1 MLTCDLIIFQFSS
14 HTGGLTTDMF
24 TVRRINETANVRR
37 KCVDDMLLWIEKEAL
52 GVNGEA
58 SSVHVA
64 EAVFLSNMLGNL
76 MLSRDVLDL
85 RSEEGS
91 EFFTIMS
98 NLTEWSGHPNLADFF
113 QWLGWLDLQGL
124 RKNMERDLGKAMEM
138 ASGFV
143 NERMK
148 KQRTEGTKRKDFL
161 DVLLE
166 FEGNGK
172 DEPAKISDRD
182 VNIFILVIFITFS
195 CFSCDG

>member
-1 MLTCDLIIFQFSS
+1 M
-14 HTGGLTTDMF
+14 
-24 TVRRINETANVRR
+24 RR

-85 RSEEGS
+85 RSKEGS

-113 QWLGWLDLQGL
+113 PWLGWLDLQGL

-166 FEGNGK
+166 FEGNGR

>member
-1 MLTCDLIIFQFSS
+1 M
-14 HTGGLTTDMF
+14 
-24 TVRRINETANVRR
+24 
-37 KCVDDMLLWIEKEAL
+37 
-52 GVNGEA
+52 
-58 SSVHVA
+58 
-64 EAVFLSNMLGNL
+64 
-76 MLSRDVLDL
+76 
-85 RSEEGS
+85 RSKEGS

-98 NLTEWSGHPNLADFF
+98 NLTEWSGHPNLSDFF
-113 QWLGWLDLQGL
+113 PWLGWLDLQGL

>member
-1 MLTCDLIIFQFSS
+1 MASYD
-14 HTGGLTTDMF
+14 
-24 TVRRINETANVRR
+24 INQ
-37 KCVDDMLLWIEKEAL
+37 EKEVL
-52 GVNGEA
+52 GWDGEA

-64 EAVFLSNMLGNL
+64 EVVFLSNMLGNL
-76 MLSRDVLDL
+76 MLSWDVLDL
-85 RSEEGS
+85 RSKEGS

-98 NLTEWSGHPNLADFF
+98 LIRRRRDQGFKIYKLKGNLS
-113 QWLGWLDLQGL
+113 WLRVLQT
-124 RKNMERDLGKAMEM
+124 RDLGKAMEM

-182 VNIFILVIFITFS
+182 VNIFILLLRNPKSMSEVKDELARVVEADRNVEESDIDELQYLQAVVKETL
-195 CFSCDG
+195 

>member
-76 MLSRDVLDL
+76 MLSRDMLDL
-85 RSEEGS
+85 RSKEGS

-113 QWLGWLDLQGL
+113 PWLGWLNL
-124 RKNMERDLGKAMEM
+124 
-138 ASGFV
+138 
-143 NERMK
+143 
-148 KQRTEGTKRKDFL
+148 
-161 DVLLE
+161 
-166 FEGNGK
+166 
-172 DEPAKISDRD
+172 
-182 VNIFILVIFITFS
+182 
-195 CFSCDG
+195 

>member
-1 MLTCDLIIFQFSS
+1 MLTCDPIIFQFSS
-14 HTGGLTTDMF
+14 HTGGLITDMF
-24 TVRRINETANVRR
+24 TVRRINETTNVRR

-85 RSEEGS
+85 RSKEGS

-113 QWLGWLDLQGL
+113 PWLGWLDL
-124 RKNMERDLGKAMEM
+124 
-138 ASGFV
+138 
-143 NERMK
+143 
-148 KQRTEGTKRKDFL
+148 
-161 DVLLE
+161 
-166 FEGNGK
+166 
-172 DEPAKISDRD
+172 
-182 VNIFILVIFITFS
+182 
-195 CFSCDG
+195 